1 MDNSRIL
8 VLGLGNI
15 LLSDEG
21 VGVHLVRE
29 LEKEN
34 LPDNVVLMDGG
45 TTGFELI
52 RLFEGMSKVII
63 IDAMKA
69 DLEVGTVVRLSPADI
84 ESYQELPFS
93 VHQTGISTIL
103 KQGKINYPETELVI
117 LGVAVNSYDT
127 FVMELSEAIQ
137 QKLPTILRAV
147 LDEIKLDEKN

>member
-93 VHQTGISTIL
+93 VHQ
-103 KQGKINYPETELVI
+103 Q
-117 LGVAVNSYDT
+117 
-127 FVMELSEAIQ
+127 
-137 QKLPTILRAV
+137 
-147 LDEIKLDEKN
+147 